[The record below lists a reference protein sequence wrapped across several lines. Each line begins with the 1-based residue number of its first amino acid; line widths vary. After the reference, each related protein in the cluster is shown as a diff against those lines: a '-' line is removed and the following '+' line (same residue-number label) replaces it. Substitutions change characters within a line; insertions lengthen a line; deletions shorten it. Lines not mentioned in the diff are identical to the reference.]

1 MRNVGLDEA
10 QAGIKIA
17 GRNINNLRY
26 ADDTTLMA
34 ESEKELKSL
43 LMKVKKESEKAGL
56 KLNIQKMNIMASHPI
71 TSQQIEWKKWKQW
84 RFNFRGLQNY
94 YGC

>member
-1 MRNVGLDEA
+1 MISHL
-10 QAGIKIA
+10 
-17 GRNINNLRY
+17 
-26 ADDTTLMA
+26 
-34 ESEKELKSL
+34 ESTENSAACRRAFSTCL
-43 LMKVKKESEKAGL
+43 LAVKNHRGEEESEKAGL
-56 KLNIQKMNIMASHPI
+56 KLDIQKMNIMASHPI